1 MIANLVFVCFSCLCP
16 LRYRLDPV
24 LISRLSQGY
33 KAVGTRGL
41 IFDEHRTALG
51 TVPAHHGHVPCN
63 DPSRVLALSRGRLIR
78 LTVLIELSEGTT
90 PIYILREGSTR
101 NRGHDAQRSNIMA
114 AKIVSETI
122 RTTLGPLGM
131 DKMLVSG
138 TGDIVITS
146 DGATIMKEFDIQHPA
161 AKMLV
166 EVAKSQDNE
175 VGDGTTT
182 AVILAGELLS
192 KAQELMDQ
200 DVHPTVVIDGYKK
213 ASAEALRI
221 SDSLAI
227 TVDPTDIKTLR
238 QIASTSMGTKAVAT
252 SKDFLATLATSAV
265 TQVMDNSSGKIK
277 ADIERIKVLKKHGE
291 GIEQTELVQGI
302 VLDKEI
308 AHPGMPKRV
317 EKARIALLNAKLE
330 IEKTE
335 FDAKITIESP
345 DQMKTFLDEEESMM
359 RQMVE
364 KIAES
369 KANVVLSEK
378 GIDDMV
384 LHFFAKRGIVAVK
397 NVSSGD
403 MEKLGRATGGKIVA
417 TLKDLSA
424 ESLGEAK
431 LVEEVKI
438 GDDKL
443 LYIREC
449 KDPKAV
455 TIVIRGGSEHVIEEA
470 ERSLHD
476 GLCVVRNV
484 VEDGKIVA
492 GGGSIEAEL
501 AKQLLDFA
509 VKVGGREQ
517 LAVQCFAEAVESIPM
532 ALAQNAGLDP
542 IDIMI
547 ELRMRHQ
554 DSVNKWFGVSV
565 HDGKVVDMLK
575 ERVVEPL
582 RVKQQA
588 IKSSTEVACM
598 ILRIDDVVSSKGG
611 REPAGGPPGGGM
623 PPGMGMM

>member
-1 MIANLVFVCFSCLCP
+1 M
-16 LRYRLDPV
+16 
-24 LISRLSQGY
+24 
-33 KAVGTRGL
+33 
-41 IFDEHRTALG
+41 
-51 TVPAHHGHVPCN
+51 
-63 DPSRVLALSRGRLIR
+63 
-78 LTVLIELSEGTT
+78 SEGTM
-90 PIYILREGSTR
+90 PIYILREGSTESK
-101 NRGHDAQRSNIMA
+101 GHDAQRSNIMA
-114 AKIVSETI
+114 AKIVTETI

-138 TGDIVITS
+138 MGDVVITS
-146 DGATIMKEFDIQHPA
+146 DGATIMKEFDVQHPA

-200 DVHPTVVIDGYKK
+200 DVHPTIIIDGYKK
-213 ASAEALRI
+213 GSAEALQI
-221 SDSLAI
+221 LDSLAI
-227 TVDPTDIKTLR
+227 TVDSTDIKTLR
-238 QIASTSMGTKAVAT
+238 QIASTSMGTKTVAT
-252 SKDFLATLATSAV
+252 SKDYLAQLATSAV
-265 TQVMDNSSGKIK
+265 TQVMENSNGKIK
-277 ADIERIKVLKKHGE
+277 ADIDRIKVLKKRGE
-291 GIEQTELVQGI
+291 GIDQTELIKGI
-302 VLDKEI
+302 VIDKEI

-317 EKARIALLNAKLE
+317 EKARIALLNTKLE

-335 FDAKITIESP
+335 IEAKITIESP
-345 DQMKTFLDEEESMM
+345 DQMKTFLDEEEKTM

-364 KIAES
+364 KIADS

-378 GIDDMV
+378 GIDDIV
-384 LHFFAKRGIVAVK
+384 LHYLARRGILAAK
-397 NVSSGD
+397 NLSSGD

-417 TLKDLSA
+417 TLKDLGA

-431 LVEEVKI
+431 LIEEVKI

-455 TIVIRGGSEHVIEEA
+455 TIMIRGGSEHVIEEA
-470 ERSLHD
+470 ERSIHD
-476 GLCVVRNV
+476 ALCVVRNV

-501 AKQLLDFA
+501 AKQLRDFA

-517 LAVQCFAEAVESIPM
+517 LGVQSFAEAVESIPLT
-532 ALAQNAGLDP
+532 LAQNAGLDP

-547 ELRMRHQ
+547 ELRMKHQ
-554 DSVNKWFGVSV
+554 NSGNKWFGVSV
-565 HDGKVVDMLK
+565 YDGKVADMLK
-575 ERVVEPL
+575 EKVIEPL

-598 ILRIDDVVSSKGG
+598 ILRIDDVVSSKGEKG
-611 REPAGGPPGGGM
+611 PAGGPPGGGM